1 MHTQEHDRIR
11 KPHTTQ
17 TERENHTRLHACSG
31 CGDRLRGDP
40 VAIQRTR
47 PSAATANVDTVCVCV
62 GLRSGEMR
70 RRGPGGNI
78 YSGDCGREK
87 TWRRGPPRRGCG
99 RDSHRYACV
108 EAWPSVV
115 SRAEADVEG
124 GGGGIS
130 TGTVP
135 FWRLRGQKRLAIPL
149 HHLGPFG
156 SWLAG
161 LLCSRVYLLTHVA
174 TARIRCVTWLGLDQL
189 GCLRVHNLGTKFMRF
204 WIYRWIPIG
213 I

>member
-124 GGGGIS
+124 GGGGGDLDRDGS
-130 TGTVP
+130 V
-135 FWRLRGQKRLAIPL
+135 LAFAWPKTPRHPPPPPRPL
-149 HHLGPFG
+149 WF
-156 SWLAG
+156 LAG
-161 LLCSRVYLLTHVA
+161 WPLV
-174 TARIRCVTWLGLDQL
+174 
-189 GCLRVHNLGTKFMRF
+189 
-204 WIYRWIPIG
+204 
-213 I
+213 